1 MPVQKEYHIELP
13 KYARYCYIA
22 LLRGINVGGHS
33 IIKMADLKK
42 IFASFGL
49 EEVKTYIQSGNVL
62 FCSSEAAA
70 GRLADDLGEKLS
82 TELGYRVVVFV
93 LTRRQLQE
101 AAAHNPFL
109 PELHD
114 KEWRSHIMFLSDK
127 PGPERIEA
135 LMRLQG
141 EEYQFHLSDT
151 LLYYAYS
158 RKYDGKRR
166 TIDFERV
173 LGVTGTSRT
182 WKVVDRLIELAGR
195 ENKDS

>member
-1 MPVQKEYHIELP
+1 MPVKRGYHIELP

-49 EEVKTYIQSGNVL
+49 EEVRTYIQSGNVL
-62 FCSSEAAA
+62 FCSSEADT
-70 GRLADDLGEKLS
+70 GRLSDDLGKKLS
-82 TELGYRVVVFV
+82 TQLGCRVVVFL

-101 AAAHNPFL
+101 AAAHNPFR

-114 KEWRSHIMFLSDK
+114 KEQRSHIMFLSDK
-127 PGPERIEA
+127 PGPQRIEG

-141 EEYQFHLSDT
+141 EEYQFHVRDKH
-151 LLYYAYS
+151 LYYAYS

-173 LGVTGTSRT
+173 LGVMGTSRT
-182 WKVVDRLIELAGR
+182 WKVVDRLIELAEG
-195 ENKDS
+195 EE